1 MSNESGSCPSSTR
14 SEVEVKCHHQIDSK
28 LRMIRNGSN
37 LGKKFYG
44 CSLWL
49 ISEQN
54 QGKIYLGIFR
64 VKLKAKLGQK

>member
-1 MSNESGSCPSSTR
+1 MLNALGSCSSSTCN
-14 SEVEVKCHHQIDSK
+14 EVEVKCHHHIDSK
-28 LRMIRNGSN
+28 LRMVRNGSN

-44 CSLWL
+44 CSLWP

-64 VKLKAKLGQK
+64 VKLRQN